1 MMAWILAWCVREKG
15 WIKLFQKRLQQS
27 SSDRSGDAIWR
38 VFCSLVGVKLT
49 KRVHIP
55 ARCRICPEWIA
66 TEWSQEE
73 LLSDVVPMMLQ
84 LLSQPTTELLAEAAK
99 FLKRKRAPPPTARS
113 PRAVGM
119 LRSAYP
125 PEHLIRSLFLA
136 SGMCEPGEEFVV
148 MGEGFS
154 HSHINTL
161 RALGFQNMKDIN
173 IQLPANMQMSP
184 RVLAYYVCKG
194 KILGS
199 M

>member
-1 MMAWILAWCVREKG
+1 
-15 WIKLFQKRLQQS
+15 
-27 SSDRSGDAIWR
+27 
-38 VFCSLVGVKLT
+38 
-49 KRVHIP
+49 
-55 ARCRICPEWIA
+55 
-66 TEWSQEE
+66 
-73 LLSDVVPMMLQ
+73 MLQ
-84 LLSQPTTELLAEAAK
+84 LLDSPTAEVLAEAAK
-99 FLKRKRAPPPTARS
+99 FLKRKRAPPPTAKS
-113 PRAVGM
+113 KKPAGM

-136 SGMCEPGEEFVV
+136 SGIPEPGEEFVV

-194 KILGS
+194 KILAS